1 MIEGII
7 IGFII
12 GFIIGTIVGF
22 YVLAI
27 KLQHYKYR
35 IQGSAKL
42 YKMNKFVTETW
53 ADGLA
58 ERECIELVDDDKK
71 TLNDEDD

>member
-12 GFIIGTIVGF
+12 GTIFGF

-42 YKMNKFVTETW
+42 YKMNKFDTDTW
-53 ADGLA
+53 TDGLA
-58 ERECIELVDDDKK
+58 KWECIELVDDDKK
-71 TLNDEDD
+71 TLNDEGD